1 MEYLIADQNRME
13 TGVLTVSKTIDID
26 IGKDNDCELT
36 VSAEDSK
43 SLGLEYGS
51 MIFSPGTEYGG
62 ILADKWSST
71 SSATV
76 KWYADTWRGMLA
88 KKIVEPPAGLAYRTV
103 SGEAN
108 AVIRQL
114 ISGMFG
120 DLFTVS
126 AESSGITV
134 SYQIPRYVTLLEAV
148 TEMLARY
155 SARLEIRARQGG
167 SGEPFRIELRAVPVV
182 NYSEE
187 LEYSQ
192 DNRLSL
198 TIQDSRRGIN
208 HLICLGKGELT
219 ERLVLHLYAQKD
231 GSIGTTQAYTG
242 VDERTAVYDYSS
254 ADDEDTLREGG
265 EERLRELMDYQELKI
280 YAEDVDL
287 EVGDIVAG
295 RDRETGLYVK
305 KPITQKILKVKG
317 LTESITYKVEG
328 EN

>member
-1 MEYLIADQNRME
+1 MEYLIADKDRME
-13 TGVLTVSKTIDID
+13 TGFLTVSKTIDID

-43 SLGLEYGS
+43 DLGLDYES
-51 MIFSPGTEYGG
+51 MIFCPGTEYGG
-62 ILADKWSST
+62 VLLDKWSST

-114 ISGMFG
+114 ISGLFG
-120 DLFTVS
+120 DLFVVS
-126 AESSGITV
+126 AENSGITV
-134 SYQIPRYVTLLEAV
+134 SYQIPRYVTLLDAIV
-148 TEMLARY
+148 GMLKKY
-155 SARLEIRARQGG
+155 SARLEIRAKQGEA
-167 SGEPFRIELRAVPVV
+167 GEAFWIELRAVPVV
-182 NYSEE
+182 NYAEE

-219 ERLVLHLYAQKD
+219 ERLVIHLYAQAD
-231 GSIGTTQAYTG
+231 GTISTTKYYAGT
-242 VDERTAVYDYSS
+242 DERTAVYEYTS

-287 EVGDIVAG
+287 EVGDVVAG

-305 KPITQKILKVKG
+305 KPIVQKILKVKG